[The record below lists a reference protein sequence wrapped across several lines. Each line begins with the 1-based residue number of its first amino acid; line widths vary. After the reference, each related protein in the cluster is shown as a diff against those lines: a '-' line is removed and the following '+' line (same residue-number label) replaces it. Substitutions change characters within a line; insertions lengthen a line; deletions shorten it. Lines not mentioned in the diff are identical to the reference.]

1 MSAKD
6 YPASDKAN
14 TVDWYKQQPNYQ
26 LRFKNFPVGFF
37 YFDGIPTFYCH
48 TVRPEQEDCT
58 TYVHHCH
65 TLFFSKKKGLFN
77 VSFKVDSVLS
87 EQQIQEKII
96 GTLTVEDS
104 GGSSVI
110 ELNWLYKSKEFN
122 DFARM
127 YCDLLDTGLTVQKNM
142 NSYHE
147 RVLYSKDEIKFNA
160 RFKYAKS
167 LTLTKVMYLNFRKL
181 INELPERILYL
192 MRRHNDFSVNCFN
205 FLYAGG
211 SATKQM
217 RRQDAMQAHSWYL
230 TKGGNDYTNKK
241 WLRHVDAGKS
251 IDSYIKEQEGVSH
264 GVTKFLHGLSY
275 NHWRNSQARRRV
287 IPNFLKSIQIGLA
300 IFDGIKASQKSIC
313 FFETVTEQALTMQR
327 FLDGIN
333 LGELYTISMR
343 TNPLAKNNPLSFLS
357 KEFAHCWQQKKSI
370 DALQELLE
378 SIRIQDVSDYINH
391 LQGVGI
397 AINEPITAKQLINY
411 SKRWHK
417 HVIAIQQLR
426 EDIFVEEGVVDEET
440 LCRTWSPVIVHSAL
454 TDDLNV
460 VELTTKQ
467 ELVDEGRRQ
476 EHCVGDYSFFCAFHN
491 IHIFSVRNKD
501 GESQSTFEVAY
512 RNQKDGKT
520 VLPYLVQHRAF
531 KNAKPSKVIAD
542 AVVLWL
548 DQNKDLF
555 LAKYDE
561 LDRECADR
569 KALNE
574 RCYSED
580 QELRRKANA
589 IFSERVIS
597 MCPKCYPKTK
607 N

>member
-1 MSAKD
+1 MITKD
-6 YPASDKAN
+6 CQVSDKAK
-14 TVDWYKQQPNYQ
+14 TMDWHKQQPNYK

-37 YFDGIPTFYCH
+37 SFDGIPIFYCH
-48 TVRPEQEDCT
+48 TIRYEQENCT
-58 TYVHHCH
+58 ICVHHCH
-65 TLFFSKKKGLFN
+65 TLFFSKKEGLFN
-77 VSFKVDSVLS
+77 ISFKVDSVLS
-87 EQQIQEKII
+87 EQQIKEKIV
-96 GTLTVEDS
+96 GVLAVKDS

-122 DFARM
+122 YFARI
-127 YCDLLDTGLTVQKNM
+127 YCDLLDTELTVQKNM
-142 NSYHE
+142 DSYPE
-147 RVLYSKDEIKFNA
+147 RVLYSKNEIKLNA

-167 LTLTKVMYLNFRKL
+167 LTLTKVMHINFRKL

-230 TKGGNDYTNKK
+230 TKGGNDYVNKE
-241 WLRHVDAGKS
+241 WLEHVDTGKS

-275 NHWRNSQARRRV
+275 NHWRNNQIRRNL
-287 IPNFLKSIQIGLA
+287 IPDFLKSIQVGLA
-300 IFDGIKASQKSIC
+300 MFDGIKASRKSIC
-313 FFETVTEQALTMQR
+313 FFETVTEQTFTIQR

-343 TNPLAKNNPLSFLS
+343 TSPLAKNNPLSFLS

-378 SIRIQDVSDYINH
+378 SIRIQDVSDYVNH
-391 LQGVGI
+391 LQEVGI

-411 SKRWHK
+411 SKRWHE
-417 HVIAIQQLR
+417 HVIEIQQLR
-426 EDIFVEEGVVDEET
+426 EDIWIKEGVVDEEA
-440 LCRTWSPVIVHSAL
+440 LCRLWSPVIAHSAL
-454 TDDLNV
+454 TDDLDV

-467 ELVDEGRRQ
+467 ELADEGRRQ
-476 EHCVGDYSFFCAFHN
+476 NHCVSDYSFSCAFHN
-491 IHIFSVRNKD
+491 IHIFSVRNKN
-501 GESQSTFEVAY
+501 GEIESTFEVAY
-512 RNQKDGKT
+512 KKQKDDKT
-520 VLPYLVQHRAF
+520 VLPYLVQHKGF
-531 KNAKPSKVIAD
+531 KNAKPRKVVAD

-548 DQNKDLF
+548 DQNKNLF

-597 MCPKCYPKTK
+597 MYPKCYPKHK